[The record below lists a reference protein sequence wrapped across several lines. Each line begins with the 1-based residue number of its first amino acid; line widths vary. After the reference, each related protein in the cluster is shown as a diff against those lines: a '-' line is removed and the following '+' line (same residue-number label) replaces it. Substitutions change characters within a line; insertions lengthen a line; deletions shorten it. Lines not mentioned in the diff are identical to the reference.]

1 MLVKNVGRDPN
12 SLEVALPCGRCCAR
26 AFQQKYVEIGGQ
38 RFGIELP
45 HHHGDLTA
53 MIRGVVDQMLHQVR
67 QTELCCAKREH
78 FSQRF
83 LCHGTYELRLLS
95 LDFRPLQPYRLRG
108 WEMRP
113 D

>member
-1 MLVKNVGRDPN
+1 MAISRQVSLLALSAAIPSWRRFDQSMLVKNVGCDPN

-38 RFGIELP
+38 KFGIELP

-78 FSQRF
+78 FSPT
-83 LCHGTYELRLLS
+83 L
-95 LDFRPLQPYRLRG
+95 P
-108 WEMRP
+108 
-113 D
+113 